1 MEGLTW
7 KTKTKVTYHFVIKVG
22 MVRFAIML
30 LDQRQEGVSTQEAVR
45 DILGRERNIGM
56 KGCPP
61 LSLVGILSVP
71 FRPNLQSKSSNKRK
85 EEEPSRIHLP

>member
-30 LDQRQEGVSTQEAVR
+30 LDECVSTQEAVR